1 MQTTIVSELN
11 LCSSVEAVRGRRGL
25 LQVIGR
31 LGVTLEVRLDSKDK
45 GKGVFAAKVRKG
57 NILRPA
63 KKIAC

>member
-1 MQTTIVSELN
+1 M
-11 LCSSVEAVRGRRGL
+11 
-25 LQVIGR
+25 IGR